1 MDSSQPLARWQ
12 IPVAL
17 AALGLGGGFAALAPA
32 RAETLGPAVWP
43 LLALLLYATF
53 CQIRWRDLRP
63 AADGK
68 RFLKALALS
77 QAVFVPLL
85 VAIMTL
91 PLPDSPTLK
100 LAILLV
106 LLAPCTDWFVRFT
119 HQGGG
124 STQQATLATPV
135 LLAGQL
141 VLLPLWLVVL
151 AGPAAVEVIAVD
163 RFVVVFAGLVVL
175 PLGLALT
182 LELGTR
188 RWHPLRHVARI
199 SREAMAPFLLLVL
212 FVLAASYLPQLASA
226 GSILLGVALLYAAYL
241 LAVPALG
248 CVVSRRLE
256 LSPVATRT
264 LIFSL
269 AGRNSFVVLPFA
281 LTLPEP
287 ALAAGVIILQSL
299 VEVGGLILYTRLIPA
314 LVPLQAS
321 TPSNS
326 G

>member
-1 MDSSQPLARWQ
+1 MDSNQPEHWQ
-12 IPVAL
+12 IPAAL
-17 AALGLGGGFAALAPA
+17 AALGFGGGFAALAPA
-32 RAETLGPAVWP
+32 RAEALEPAVWP
-43 LLALLLYATF
+43 VLALLLYATF
-53 CQIRWRDLRP
+53 CQIRWQDLRP

-68 RFLKALALS
+68 QFLKALALS
-77 QAVFVPLL
+77 QAVFVPLM
-85 VAIMTL
+85 VAVMTL

-106 LLAPCTDWFVRFT
+106 LLAPCTEWFVTFT
-119 HQGGG
+119 HLGGG

-141 VLLPLWLVVL
+141 VLLPLWLILL

-163 RFVVVFAGLVVL
+163 RFLVVFAGLIAL
-175 PLGLALT
+175 PLGLALI
-182 LELGTR
+182 LEMGTR
-188 RWHPLRHVARI
+188 RWQPLHHVAQI
-199 SREAMAPFLLLVL
+199 SRRAMTPFLLLLL
-212 FVLAASYLPQLASA
+212 FVLAASHLPHLAGT
-226 GSILLGVALLYAAYL
+226 GSVLLGVALLYVAYL

-248 CVVSRRLE
+248 FLVSSRLE
-256 LSPVATRT
+256 LTPVATRT

-269 AGRNSFVVLPFA
+269 AARNSFVVMPFA

-287 ALAAGVIILQSL
+287 ALAAGVIVVQS
-299 VEVGGLILYTRLIPA
+299 VIEVGGLILYTRLIPA

>member
-1 MDSSQPLARWQ
+1 MDSNQPEHWQ
-12 IPVAL
+12 IPAAL
-17 AALGLGGGFAALAPA
+17 AALVFGGGFAALVPA
-32 RAETLGPAVWP
+32 RAEALEPAVWP
-43 LLALLLYATF
+43 VLALLLYATF
-53 CQIRWRDLRP
+53 CQIRWQDLRP

-68 RFLKALALS
+68 QFLKALALS
-77 QAVFVPLL
+77 QAVFVPLM
-85 VAIMTL
+85 VAVMTL

-106 LLAPCTDWFVRFT
+106 LLAPCTDWFVTFT
-119 HQGGG
+119 HLGGG

-141 VLLPLWLVVL
+141 VLLPMWLILL
-151 AGPAAVEVIAVD
+151 AGPAAVDVIAVD
-163 RFVVVFAGLVVL
+163 RFLVVFAGLIAL
-175 PLGLALT
+175 PLGLALI
-182 LELGTR
+182 LEMGTR
-188 RWHPLRHVARI
+188 RWQPLHHVAQI
-199 SREAMAPFLLLVL
+199 SRRAMTPFLLLLL
-212 FVLAASYLPQLASA
+212 FVLAASHLPHLAGT
-226 GSILLGVALLYAAYL
+226 GSVLLGVALLYVAYL

-248 CVVSRRLE
+248 FLVSSRLE
-256 LSPVATRT
+256 LTPVATRT

-269 AGRNSFVVLPFA
+269 AARNSFVVMPFA

-287 ALAAGVIILQSL
+287 ALAAGVIVVQS
-299 VEVGGLILYTRLIPA
+299 VIEVGGLILYTRLIPA

>member
-1 MDSSQPLARWQ
+1 MDSNQPERWQ
-12 IPVAL
+12 IPAAM
-17 AALGLGGGFAALAPA
+17 AALGLGGGFAALAPEP
-32 RAETLGPAVWP
+32 AETLEPVVWP
-43 LLALLLYATF
+43 VLALLLYATF

-63 AADGK
+63 AADGI

-85 VAIMTL
+85 VAVLTL
-91 PLPDSPTLK
+91 PLPGSPTLK

-106 LLAPCTDWFVRFT
+106 LLAPCTDWFVTFT
-119 HQGGG
+119 HLGGG
-124 STQQATLATPV
+124 STQQATVATPV

-141 VLLPLWLVVL
+141 VLLPLWLLLL
-151 AGPAAVEVIAVD
+151 AGPTAVEAIAVD
-163 RFVVVFAGLVVL
+163 RFLVVFAGLIAL
-175 PLGLALT
+175 PLGLALI
-182 LELGTR
+182 LEMGTR
-188 RWHPLRHVARI
+188 RWRPLQRVAHI
-199 SREAMAPFLLLVL
+199 SRQSMTPFLLLLL
-212 FVLAASYLPQLASA
+212 FMLTASHVPQLAGT
-226 GSILLGVALLYAAYL
+226 GSVLMGVALLYIAYL

-248 CVVSRRLE
+248 VVVGQRLQ

-269 AGRNSFVVLPFA
+269 AARNSFVVLPFA

-287 ALAAGVIILQSL
+287 ALAAGVIVLQSL
-299 VEVGGLILYTRLIPA
+299 VEVAGLILYTRLVPA